1 MSAPLTFINRI
12 GYVSGFDTEKDGS
25 TMLVL
30 ETLLAAYARIAI
42 QTTEEGKNVVLRAI
56 ELDKKIVKGNIV
68 EVKYGRHFVLLPK
81 NQRHN
86 LFQISFEREDKV
98 ESDQSGSYK
107 RTVIKSLLV
116 LRELKEADENTII
129 DEYDN
134 NFHSDMI
141 DDESLGDMQVYYFD
155 VALEE
160 GPVYDKEMKI
170 VEPTKSK
177 MGWRKG
183 GFYTFAIRST
193 SEDKQQSWH
202 YVSFFNRSDK
212 VETDTQAIS
221 TYLRHRMAD
230 NVSTVSIKKKK
241 LNMRTFRMD
250 NGEERLVRSIESD
263 PVLDRLPEDIDI
275 FELPIAPSVMFVDEK
290 AYIMGPWA
298 HPFANK
304 LYDYI
309 NAIRSSFIFDGMKII
324 GIRSMRQQPD
334 YETVLGHNDKELI
347 VVITN
352 YTPNSGQRKT
362 NVAIRDSCI
371 ARILFGSIPNWHHLR
386 VGNGNDKI
394 TISAPGFGC
403 LDYTTCVNAR
413 NGIRETGPLWEN
425 FLISSARN
433 GEYYEMIGRSAD
445 ELDGILFE
453 DSSFFRSFIGKS
465 VSYTEAVAHYLTT
478 IGKSDMIDMV
488 KSDIRTAY
496 SDVLGPYIGTVLNHL
511 ISSVSRGTPGQQGSK
526 DASNYVPILQEG
538 HTFLGFIKT
547 SASKDTPTKSDMT
560 KLVYAFD
567 ETKFFIFP
575 DGVPKRSDGGIFL
588 RCSGSSIIPNQAA
601 RILSKA
607 KRLEYVSAEDLTR
620 AQGEASYSSYCPYG
634 YLAHCV
640 YKILEFAGNHIDFFP
655 TTKLRGHI
663 GSEIELQNP
672 HNCSTS
678 LISKG
683 TNVLEATSV
692 EYFTIEQKD
701 NKAKRESLCSLKE
714 LWKLYIHTFTFIKS
728 LIVMQ
733 AEEDTPD
740 RHLTEGAKAL
750 NMAANKECRF
760 GFILAQFLR
769 LRNKTTKI
777 PNIYELLPY
786 DSLEVPKIE
795 LDRITNNHQRH
806 DLLEARYKSVFT
818 NFVTNCDTAYR
829 SERLWCMD
837 QCDKI
842 IDQPFKEEQLTN
854 LDYVNGYLLSEDF
867 DMESSK
873 RFKNYPGYFNWKQ
886 YLGMSASVYYAKN
899 RENEPMLFTKGAFD
913 AARSGRIQEAPAQLS
928 IKNSRFHPKLEL
940 DGKDVAT
947 QFDLSSH
954 VVFANISNVPIYN
967 YDPEFGDRKNPGSVV
982 FSTLNEALSG
992 ENSIEY
998 IMSSSIAA
1006 RSKDATFDFD
1016 YVRGNPP
1023 GKQTAFVNEADT
1035 QEFRRKGGI
1044 SLVPQTEIQ
1053 KGGIVLIPQG
1063 EVQQKFLT
1071 RTGPTAIEST
1081 KLPYAQDFE
1090 IRACSRLPENNI
1102 PSLMA
1107 TELNTSTF
1115 IPKPTRCQMLINYAS
1130 HGRRSLSFGFVPGGK
1145 RTSYT
1150 GTLQDTILS
1159 GKRQVPLIIHPTDS
1173 YSGTIETLPLSDA
1186 NAKRYLR
1193 NLGIEE

>member
-1 MSAPLTFINRI
+1 MSTPLAFINRV

-25 TMLVL
+25 TMLLL
-30 ETLLAAYARIAI
+30 ETLLATYARIAI
-42 QTTEEGKNVVLRAI
+42 QTTEEGKDVVLRAI
-56 ELDKKIVKGNIV
+56 QLTREKTVKGNIV
-68 EVKYGRHFVLLPK
+68 DVKYGRHFVLLPK
-81 NQRHN
+81 NQRHD
-86 LFQISFEREDKV
+86 LFQIAFEQEDKL
-98 ESDQSGSYK
+98 ESGQTGPYK

-116 LRELKEADENTII
+116 LRTLKEVDEDTII

-134 NFHSDMI
+134 RFHPDMI
-141 DDESLGDMQVYYFD
+141 EDQSLDDMQVYYFD
-155 VALEE
+155 VAPEE
-160 GPVYDKEMKI
+160 GPIYDKDMKI

-177 MGWRKG
+177 MSWRKG

-193 SEDKQQSWH
+193 TEQKQQSWH
-202 YVSFFNRSDK
+202 YVSFFNRSEK

-221 TYLRHRMAD
+221 TYLRHHMAD
-230 NVSTVSIKKKK
+230 NLSIVDVKKKK
-241 LNMRTFRMD
+241 LNMRTFRMEST
-250 NGEERLVRSIESD
+250 GEERRVRSINSD
-263 PVLDRLPEDIDI
+263 PVLDRLPEDIDV
-275 FELPIAPSVMFVDEK
+275 FALPIAPSVMFVDEK

-309 NAIRSSFIFDGMKII
+309 KAIQGSFIFDGMKII

-334 YETVLGHNDKELI
+334 YETVLGHDGKELI
-347 VVITN
+347 AVVTN
-352 YTPNSGQRKT
+352 YTQDSGQHKT
-362 NVAIRDSCI
+362 NVVVRDSSI

-386 VGNGNDKI
+386 VGNSNDKI

-403 LDYTTCVNAR
+403 LDYTTCVTAR
-413 NGIRETGPLWEN
+413 NGIKESGPLWEN

-465 VSYTEAVAHYLTT
+465 VSYIEAVAHYLTT

-488 KSDIRTAY
+488 KSDVRDAY
-496 SDVLGPYIGTVLNHL
+496 RQVLGPYIETVLNHL
-511 ISSVSRGTPGQQGSK
+511 ISSVSRGTPGQHGSK
-526 DASNYVPILQEG
+526 DTSNYVPILQEG
-538 HTFLGFIKT
+538 HTFLGFTKT
-547 SASKDTPTKSDMT
+547 SASKDVPTKSDMT

-567 ETKFFIFP
+567 QTKFFLFP
-575 DGVPKRSDGGIFL
+575 DGVPKRSDGAIFL
-588 RCSGSSIIPNQAA
+588 RCSGSSIIPSQAA
-601 RILSKA
+601 RILNKA
-607 KRLEYVSAEDLTR
+607 KRLEYVSAEDLAR
-620 AQGEASYSSYCPYG
+620 ARGEASYSSYCPYG

-640 YKILEFAGNHIDFFP
+640 YKILEFGGNHVDFFP
-655 TTKLRGHI
+655 TSKLRGHI

-672 HNCSTS
+672 HNCSTA

-701 NKAKRESLCSLKE
+701 NKLKRESLRSLKE
-714 LWKLYIHTFTFIKS
+714 LWRLYIHTFTFIKS

-733 AEEDTPD
+733 PEEDTPD
-740 RHLTEGAKAL
+740 RRLTEGAKAL

-760 GFILAQFLR
+760 GFILAKFLR
-769 LRNKTTKI
+769 EKNKTTKT

-786 DSLEVPKIE
+786 DSLEVPKVE
-795 LDRITNNHQRH
+795 LDRIANNTQRH

-842 IDQPFKEEQLTN
+842 IDQPFREEQLTN

-899 RENEPMLFTKGAFD
+899 GENEPMLFTKGAFD
-913 AARSGRIQEAPAQLS
+913 AARSGKIQEAPAQLT
-928 IKNSRFHPKLEL
+928 IKNSKFFPKLEL

-954 VVFANISNVPIYN
+954 VVFANIANVPIFN
-967 YDPEFGDRKNPGSVV
+967 YDPEFGDMKNPGSVV

-992 ENSIEY
+992 ETSLEY

-1006 RSKDATFDFD
+1006 RSSEATFNFD

-1023 GKQTAFVNEADT
+1023 GKQAAFVNEAET

-1044 SLVPQTEIQ
+1044 VLV
-1053 KGGIVLIPQG
+1053 PQG
-1063 EVQQKFLT
+1063 EVQQKFSM
-1071 RTGPTAIEST
+1071 RNGPTTIEST

-1090 IRACSRLPENNI
+1090 VRACSRLPENNI
-1102 PSLMA
+1102 PALIA
-1107 TELNTSTF
+1107 GELNTSTF
-1115 IPKPTRCQMLINYAS
+1115 IPKPTRCQMLVNYAA
-1130 HGRRSLSFGFVPGGK
+1130 HGRRSLSFGFIPVAK

-1193 NLGIEE
+1193 NLGIED